1 MDEMNYKPN
10 SNKYKEQQKAAATDK
25 EKRAEKVV
33 QGKVKVKK
41 KNEVRKFADVFVAE
55 DTRNVKDYL
64 LMEVAI
70 PAIKNTIIDLI
81 TNGINMLLNGDTSRS
96 SGSRKRSGDY
106 VSYRDYSNRDRDR
119 DRRDRYDSG
128 HRGRFDLDDLVFGS
142 RRDAEAT
149 LEQMDEMIDRY
160 GIATV
165 LDLYESADLGGS
177 APWTANKYG
186 WSSLRSADVIKVR
199 DGYVIKLPK
208 AMPLD

>member
-1 MDEMNYKPN
+1 MDEMEYKPN
-10 SNKYKEQQKAAATDK
+10 SHKYKERQKAADNG

-33 QGKVKVKK
+33 QGKVKLKK

-55 DTRNVKDYL
+55 DAHNVKEYL

-81 TNGINMLLNGDTSRS
+81 TNGVTMLFNGETGTRT
-96 SGSRKRSGDY
+96 RKRSGDY
-106 VSYRDYSNRDRDR
+106 VSYRDYSSRDRDR
-119 DRRDRYDSG
+119 DRRDRRDSG
-128 HRGRFDLDDLVFGS
+128 ARARFDFDDLVFGS
-142 RRDAEAT
+142 RADADAT
-149 LEQMDEMIDRY
+149 LEQMDDIIDRY
-160 GIATV
+160 GWATV

-186 WSSLRSADVIKVR
+186 WTSMRSADVIKVR

>member
-1 MDEMNYKPN
+1 MAEMDYKPN
-10 SNKYKEQQKAAATDK
+10 SNKYKEQQKAAK
-25 EKRAEKVV
+25 EEKRAEKVV

-55 DTRNVKDYL
+55 DARNVKDYL
-64 LMEVAI
+64 LMEVAL
-70 PAIKNTIIDLI
+70 PAIKNTIIDLT
-81 TNGINMLLNGDTSRS
+81 TNGITMLLNGET
-96 SGSRKRSGDY
+96 GTKTKRRAGDY

-119 DRRDRYDSG
+119 DRRDASI
-128 HRGRFDLDDLVFGS
+128 RGRFDLDDLVFGS
-142 RRDAEAT
+142 RRDADAT
-149 LEQMDEMIDRY
+149 LEQMEDMIDRY
-160 GIATV
+160 GWATV

-186 WSSLRSADVIKVR
+186 WTSLRSAEVVKVR

>member
-1 MDEMNYKPN
+1 MDDMNYKPN
-10 SNKYKEQQKAAATDK
+10 SHKYKERQKAEAA
-25 EKRAEKVV
+25 EEGKRAEKVV
-33 QGKVKVKK
+33 QGKVKLKK

-55 DTRNVKDYL
+55 DARNVKDYL

-81 TNGINMLLNGDTSRS
+81 TNGVTMLFNGETRS
-96 SGSRKRSGDY
+96 SSGRKRSGDY
-106 VSYRDYSNRDRDR
+106 VSYRDYSSRDRDR

-128 HRGRFDLDDLVFGS
+128 RSRFDFDDLVFGS

-149 LEQMDEMIDRY
+149 LEQLDDIIERY
-160 GIATV
+160 GMASV
-165 LDLYESADLGGS
+165 LDLYESAELGGS

-186 WSSLRSADVIKVR
+186 WTSLRSADVVKVR

-208 AMPLD
+208 AMPID

>member
-10 SNKYKEQQKAAATDK
+10 SHKYKERQKAEAEEA
-25 EKRAEKVV
+25 KRAEKVV
-33 QGKVKVKK
+33 QGKVKIKK

-55 DTRNVKDYL
+55 DARNVKNYL

-81 TNGINMLLNGDTSRS
+81 TNGVTMLFNGETRTST
-96 SGSRKRSGDY
+96 RKRSGDY

-119 DRRDRYDSG
+119 DRRDRYDSP
-128 HRGRFDLDDLVFGS
+128 RSRFDFDDLVFGS

-149 LEQMDEMIDRY
+149 LEQLDDIIERY
-160 GIATV
+160 GMASV
-165 LDLYESADLGGS
+165 LDLYESAELGGS

-186 WSSLRSADVIKVR
+186 WTSLRNADVVKVR
-199 DGYVIKLPK
+199 DGYIIKLPK
-208 AMPLD
+208 AMHID

>member
-1 MDEMNYKPN
+1 MDEMEYKPN
-10 SNKYKEQQKAAATDK
+10 SHKYKERQKAAASEK

-33 QGKVKVKK
+33 QGKVKLKK

-55 DTRNVKDYL
+55 DTHSVKDYL

-81 TNGINMLLNGDTSRS
+81 TNGINMLLNGDTGTKTR
-96 SGSRKRSGDY
+96 RRSGDY
-106 VSYRDYSNRDRDR
+106 ISYRDYSNRDRDR
-119 DRRDRYDSG
+119 RDRRDSSVRS
-128 HRGRFDLDDLVFGS
+128 RFDFDDLVFGS
-142 RRDAEAT
+142 RGDAEAT
-149 LEQMDEMIDRY
+149 LEQLDDIIERY
-160 GIATV
+160 GVASV

-208 AMPLD
+208 AMPFD

>member
-1 MDEMNYKPN
+1 MDDMNYKPN
-10 SNKYKEQQKAAATDK
+10 SHKYKEQQKAANED
-25 EKRAEKVV
+25 KRAEKVV

-41 KNEVRKFADVFVAE
+41 KGEVRKFADVFVAE
-55 DTRNVKDYL
+55 DAHNVKDYL
-64 LMEVAI
+64 IMEVAI

-81 TNGINMLLNGDTSRS
+81 TNGVTMLFNGDTGIKTR
-96 SGSRKRSGDY
+96 RRSGDY

-119 DRRDRYDSG
+119 DRREVSV
-128 HRGRFDLDDLVFGS
+128 RGRFDLDDLVFGS

-149 LEQMDEMIDRY
+149 LEQMDDMIDRY
-160 GIATV
+160 GWATV

-186 WSSLRSADVIKVR
+186 WTSLRSADVVKVR

-208 AMPLD
+208 AQPLD

>member
-1 MDEMNYKPN
+1 MSEMDYKPN
-10 SNKYKEQQKAAATDK
+10 SHKYKEHQKAASE

-81 TNGINMLLNGDTSRS
+81 TNGINMLLNGDTGRS
-96 SGSRKRSGDY
+96 SSSRKRSGDY
-106 VSYRDYSNRDRDR
+106 VSYRDYSSRDR
-119 DRRDRYDSG
+119 DRRDSRDSG
-128 HRGRFDLDDLVFGS
+128 HRGRFDLDDLVFGN

-149 LEQMDEMIDRY
+149 LEQMDEMIERY
-160 GIATV
+160 GVATV

-186 WSSLRSADVIKVR
+186 WTSLRSADVIKVR

-208 AMPLD
+208 AMPID

>member
-1 MDEMNYKPN
+1 MSEIEYKPN
-10 SNKYKEQQKAAATDK
+10 SNKYKEQQKAAANDK

-33 QGKVKVKK
+33 QGKVKLKK

-81 TNGINMLLNGDTSRS
+81 TNGINMLLNGETSRS
-96 SGSRKRSGDY
+96 SSSRKRSGDY

-119 DRRDRYDSG
+119 HDRRDSG
-128 HRGRFDLDDLVFGS
+128 VRGRFDLDDLVFGS

-149 LEQMDEMIDRY
+149 LEQMDDMIDRY
-160 GIATV
+160 GWATV

-186 WSSLRSADVIKVR
+186 WTSLRSADVIKVR

>member
-1 MDEMNYKPN
+1 MAEMDYKPN
-10 SNKYKEQQKAAATDK
+10 SNKYKEQQKAAK
-25 EKRAEKVV
+25 EEKRAEKVV

-55 DTRNVKDYL
+55 DARNVKDYL

-81 TNGINMLLNGDTSRS
+81 TNGVTMLFNGEAGTKTKR
-96 SGSRKRSGDY
+96 RSGDY

-119 DRRDRYDSG
+119 DRRDASI
-128 HRGRFDLDDLVFGS
+128 RGRFDLDDLVFGS
-142 RRDAEAT
+142 RRDADAT
-149 LEQMDEMIDRY
+149 LEQMEDMIDRY
-160 GIATV
+160 GWATV

-186 WSSLRSADVIKVR
+186 WTSLRSAEVVKVR

>member
-1 MDEMNYKPN
+1 MNYKPN
-10 SNKYKEQQKAAATDK
+10 SHKYKERQKAEAE

-41 KNEVRKFADVFVAE
+41 KTEVRKFADVFVAE
-55 DTRNVKDYL
+55 DAHNVKEYL

-81 TNGINMLLNGDTSRS
+81 TNGVTMLFNGEATTKTKR
-96 SGSRKRSGDY
+96 RSGDY

-119 DRRDRYDSG
+119 DRRESTS
-128 HRGRFDLDDLVFGS
+128 RGRFDLDELVFGS
-142 RRDAEAT
+142 RSDADAT
-149 LEQMDEMIDRY
+149 LEQMDDMIERY
-160 GIATV
+160 GWATV

-186 WSSLRSADVIKVR
+186 WTSLRSAEVVKVR

-208 AMPLD
+208 ARPLD

>member
-1 MDEMNYKPN
+1 MDDMDYKPN
-10 SNKYKEQQKAAATDK
+10 SHKYKEQQKASNE

-41 KNEVRKFADVFVAE
+41 KGEVRKFADVFVAE
-55 DTRNVKDYL
+55 DAHNVKDYL

-81 TNGINMLLNGDTSRS
+81 TNGVTMLFNGDTGTKTR
-96 SGSRKRSGDY
+96 RRSGDY
-106 VSYRDYSNRDRDR
+106 ISYSDYYNRDRHR
-119 DRRDRYDSG
+119 DRRDVSTRF
-128 HRGRFDLDDLVFGS
+128 RFDLDDLVFGS

-149 LEQMDEMIDRY
+149 LEQMDDMIDRY
-160 GIATV
+160 GWATV

-186 WSSLRSADVIKVR
+186 WTSLRSADVIKVR

-208 AMPLD
+208 AQPLD

>member
-1 MDEMNYKPN
+1 MDDMNYKPN
-10 SNKYKEQQKAAATDK
+10 SHKYKEEQKAAND

-41 KNEVRKFADVFVAE
+41 KGEVRKFADVFVAE
-55 DTRNVKDYL
+55 DAHNVKDYL
-64 LMEVAI
+64 ITEVAI

-81 TNGINMLLNGDTSRS
+81 TNGVTMLFNGETSTKTR
-96 SGSRKRSGDY
+96 RRSGDY

-119 DRRDRYDSG
+119 DRRDVSV
-128 HRGRFDLDDLVFGS
+128 RGQFDLDDLVFGS

-149 LEQMDEMIDRY
+149 LEQMDDMIDRY
-160 GIATV
+160 GWATV

-177 APWTANKYG
+177 APYTANKYG
-186 WSSLRSADVIKVR
+186 WTSLRSAEIIKVR

-208 AMPLD
+208 AQPLD

>member
-1 MDEMNYKPN
+1 MDDMNYKPN
-10 SNKYKEQQKAAATDK
+10 SHKYKEQQKAASE
-25 EKRAEKVV
+25 EKRVEKVV

-55 DTRNVKDYL
+55 DAHNVKEYL

-81 TNGINMLLNGDTSRS
+81 TNGVTMLFNGET
-96 SGSRKRSGDY
+96 GTKTRKRSGDY
-106 VSYRDYSNRDRDR
+106 VSYRDYSSRDRDR
-119 DRRDRYDSG
+119 DRRDRGGASV
-128 HRGRFDLDDLVFGS
+128 RGRFDLDDLVFGS
-142 RRDAEAT
+142 RADADAT
-149 LEQMDEMIDRY
+149 LEQMEDMIDRY
-160 GIATV
+160 GWATV

-186 WSSLRSADVIKVR
+186 WTSLRSADVVKVR

>member
-1 MDEMNYKPN
+1 MSEMDYRPN
-10 SNKYKEQQKAAATDK
+10 SHKYKEQQKAAAEK

-81 TNGINMLLNGDTSRS
+81 TNGINMLLNGETSRS
-96 SGSRKRSGDY
+96 GSSRKRSGDY
-106 VSYRDYSNRDRDR
+106 VSYREYSNRDRDR
-119 DRRDRYDSG
+119 SDHHDSG
-128 HRGRFDLDDLVFGS
+128 RRGRFDLDELVFGS
-142 RRDAEAT
+142 RRDAENT
-149 LEQMDEMIDRY
+149 LEQLDDMIDRY
-160 GIATV
+160 GWATV

-186 WSSLRSADVIKVR
+186 WTSLRSADIIKVR

-208 AMPLD
+208 AKPMD